1 MTGCLE
7 FPRRLFYFAER
18 RGKMWVVLFESNLW
32 NNLFQIGSDITA
44 TGLPEK
50 IIRPILVYIFLVVV
64 LRIFGKREL
73 AQLNPF
79 DLIVLLTLSNTLQ
92 NAIIG
97 SDNSVTGGFIGAFT
111 LLLFNYVVVRF
122 LFKHRRLDQIIE
134 GSKIKLIEN
143 GKVNRKVLAKEL
155 ITEAELLAIIH
166 RQGFSKLQEIETCVL
181 DENGTFY
188 VEAKEPRQE
197 DKRYNEL
204 IGKIDGLNR
213 QITELKEKLS

>member
-1 MTGCLE
+1 
-7 FPRRLFYFAER
+7 
-18 RGKMWVVLFESNLW
+18 MWIQSLDNNLW
-32 NNLFQIGSDITA
+32 NNLSQIGADIKTISFA
-44 TGLPEK
+44 EK

-97 SDNSVTGGFIGAFT
+97 SDNSVSGGFIGAFT

-134 GSKIKLIEN
+134 GKETKLVEAGKIN
-143 GKVNRKVLAKEL
+143 HNALAKEL
-155 ITEAELLAIIH
+155 ITKNELLAIVH
-166 RQGFSKLQEIETCVL
+166 RQGFRKLNEIENCVL

-188 VEAKEPRQE
+188 VEGKEPPVE
-197 DKRYNEL
+197 EKLLSEL
-204 IGKIDGLNR
+204 IAKIDGLNQ
-213 QITELKEKLS
+213 QIAELKEKIS